1 MLYDCLCQGGWPV
14 HTSYS
19 NVCVC
24 VCVGLSVSNTRQYL
38 IKRLFWNTRIRGR
51 REVMGETAELW
62 DRVSLMFSFKIMRE
76 SLLYNTVVLPNHIW
90 VYFQCMKVNS
100 PFVLKNMPTVNVKRF
115 MCSGWA
121 WSSALSF
128 KSRKVSLFVLN
139 DKQEVYHSKPQWHS
153 KASIFT
159 TCKHQ
164 WPNLKDWLIPLLT
177 WLRAGGCAYERHLFN
192 SARCRGERVMS
203 FKLPCYACPCLGF
216 AIFQVQAYFEDGA
229 QSHKPS
235 E

>member
-1 MLYDCLCQGGWPV
+1 M
-14 HTSYS
+14 
-19 NVCVC
+19 C
-24 VCVGLSVSNTRQYL
+24 VCVGLSVFNTRQYL
-38 IKRLFWNTRIRGR
+38 IKRLFWIQGR
-51 REVMGETAELW
+51 RDVMGETAELW

-76 SLLYNTVVLPNHIW
+76 CLFYNIIVLPNHIW
-90 VYFQCMKVNS
+90 VCFQCMKVNS
-100 PFVLKNMPTVNVKRF
+100 PFILKTMPTVNVKRF
-115 MCSGWA
+115 VCSC
-121 WSSALSF
+121 SF
-128 KSRKVSLFVLN
+128 KSHKVSVFVLN
-139 DKQEVYHSKPQWHS
+139 DKQDVYHSKPQWHS

-203 FKLPCYACPCLGF
+203 FKLPCYACPCFGF